1 LQKEGGYVCGE
12 DEKARLKRLMWP
24 DPNNHIPS
32 LDVIAKPASHIANLA
47 GISVPEGCG
56 FLIVEETGVGEQYPF
71 SGEKL
76 SSVLTLYK
84 YEGAID
90 NAIDQ
95 VNVITDYQGQG
106 HTCGIHTSSDENA
119 LSLALRSKTG
129 RVLINQNLNEGA
141 GSLRNG
147 LPYTL
152 SLSCGTWGGNI
163 TTENVN
169 ARHMVNLTWV
179 SRPLKPRALDENEL
193 FSAHWEKYQR

>member
-1 LQKEGGYVCGE
+1 
-12 DEKARLKRLMWP
+12 MWP
-24 DPNNHIPS
+24 DPDNHIPS
-32 LDVIAKPASHIANLA
+32 LDVLAKSANHIANLA
-47 GISVPEGCG
+47 GISVPVDTG
-56 FLIVEETGVGEQYPF
+56 FLVIEETGIGEQFPF

-84 YEGAID
+84 YEGDIDMAISKV
-90 NAIDQ
+90 NAI
-95 VNVITDYQGQG
+95 TEYQGQG
-106 HTCGIHTSSDENA
+106 HTCGIHTSDERHA
-119 LSLALRSKTG
+119 MTLAMQSKTG

-169 ARHMVNLTWV
+169 VRHMLNLTWV
-179 SRPLKPRALDENEL
+179 SKPIEPRKLDENSL
-193 FSAHWEKYQR
+193 FASHWEKHKR